1 MWIGGRRIM
10 SALRRPVA
18 RTVALL
24 VPILCVMALLAPGS
38 VPWNPPIDAVSLL
51 LPALAVTCSIWA
63 ERLRI
68 VSGPWRLA
76 APFLAGTFVLLGPLW
91 TIAAALVGRAIGWW
105 VRGGRVAWAAE
116 SYDLGAFGIGIILS
130 LAMYKIGVTSSA
142 ALALVLVL
150 VWRGSHLLATGKMIG
165 AIPALFV
172 PAGIAMAIGGLIESG
187 MTVWTLIALLPT
199 ALIAGVAR
207 EQIVADARVHQ
218 TLQALA
224 LMLQRAHPYT
234 HAHIERVARIAERTA
249 LHLGLDPERAKMV
262 HEAARLHDVGKIAVD
277 EQILD
282 KPGKLTADEYAHVK
296 LHAPFGAA
304 ILEEI
309 EELRSISEWIR
320 FHHERPDGKGYP
332 KGLSGD
338 EIPLEA
344 KIIAVADAFDAMTG
358 GFEGGGEKRPYR
370 DPISPELALVEMER
384 CAGTQFDS
392 KVVTAF
398 REALMEESRP

>member
-1 MWIGGRRIM
+1 M
-10 SALRRPVA
+10 SVLRRPAV

-24 VPILCVMALLAPGS
+24 VPLLCVVALLAPGPL
-38 VPWNPPIDAVSLL
+38 PWNPPIDAVSLL
-51 LPALAVTCSIWA
+51 LPLLAIGCAVWA
-63 ERLRI
+63 EKLRI
-68 VSGPWRLA
+68 ASGPWRLA
-76 APFLAGTFVLLGPLW
+76 APFLAGCFVLLGLFW
-91 TIAAALVGRAIGWW
+91 TVGAML
-105 VRGGRVAWAAE
+105 GGRVCSWWLKGGRIAWASE
-116 SYDLGAFGIGIILS
+116 SYDLAAFGLS
-130 LAMYKIGVTSSA
+130 VFVSLVMAAIGVGGA
-142 ALALVLVL
+142 ALALVFVL
-150 VWRGSHLLATGKMIG
+150 VWRSAYLLATQKVIG

-172 PAGIAMAIGGLIESG
+172 PAGIAMAVGGLIENG
-187 MTVWTLIALLPT
+187 MTAWTIAALLPT
-199 ALIAGVAR
+199 ALIASIAR
-207 EQIVADARVHQ
+207 EQIVSDARVHE

-249 LHLGLDPERAKMV
+249 LHLGLAPERAKMV

-282 KPGKLTADEYAHVK
+282 KPGALTPDEYAHVK

-320 FHHERPDGKGYP
+320 FHHERPDGTGYP
-332 KGLSGD
+332 KGLRD
-338 EIPLEA
+338 EQIPLEA

-358 GFEGGGEKRPYR
+358 GFDGGERRPYR
-370 DPISPELALVEMER
+370 EPISPELALVEMER
-384 CAGTQFDS
+384 CSGTQFDA